1 MGTLDHHHTP
11 WTHLLIILHLHY
23 SRAFAMGVE
32 EDFATAAEDIS
43 NNVNK
48 TLSDDELKE
57 VYALYKQAT
66 IGDVNTS
73 RPGMLDFKGKAKWD
87 AWNGKKGMDQTEAKE
102 KYIALV
108 AQLKAKHGVKE

>member
-1 MGTLDHHHTP
+1 MRCTSATAGWLVTHVCTLDHHHTP

-32 EDFATAAEDIS
+32 EDFASAAEDIS

-57 VYALYKQAT
+57 V
-66 IGDVNTS
+66 
-73 RPGMLDFKGKAKWD
+73 
-87 AWNGKKGMDQTEAKE
+87 
-102 KYIALV
+102 
-108 AQLKAKHGVKE
+108 

>member
-1 MGTLDHHHTP
+1 MGLKRP
-11 WTHLLIILHLHY
+11 SFYCLIHFY
-23 SRAFAMGVE
+23 KRAFAMGVE

-73 RPGMLDFKGKAKWD
+73 RPGMLDFKAKLS
-87 AWNGKKGMDQTEAKE
+87 GMRGMGRRGWTRLRLRRS
-102 KYIALV
+102 ILH
-108 AQLKAKHGVKE
+108 LWPN